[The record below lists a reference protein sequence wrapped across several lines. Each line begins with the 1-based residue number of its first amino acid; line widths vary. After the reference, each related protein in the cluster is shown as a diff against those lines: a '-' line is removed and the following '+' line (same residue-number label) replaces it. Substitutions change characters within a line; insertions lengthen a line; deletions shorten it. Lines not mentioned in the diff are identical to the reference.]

1 MHAVPAVVTRAIVAL
16 ALVGAAL
23 GVAPGTGPTA
33 PAEAAGVNEYSAP
46 TWYPLRG
53 SSKVGCTWSNGCSG
67 HHSYF
72 ALDLLQAKGSPVYA
86 AGAGKLTIK
95 GTATACSSA
104 AGYGTWVEVDHGGGV
119 TTRYAHLSKITV
131 ANGSWVD
138 QTTKIGEVGATGNV
152 VPCTANHLHYEQ
164 RRNGTLVAPNSLKG
178 CNGTTYPNTW
188 GTTSWSGVTAH
199 QKTVTNT
206 TSCSST
212 PPPTDP
218 GPKWET
224 VAGSLVQIEHGP
236 RGEIWGIDAQNRL
249 LQYAG
254 LGTWTVR
261 GEGYR
266 HVTIGQ
272 AADAGGPNVYALTT
286 SGAIRRTRN
295 NTTFEHIKGTLVQ
308 IDHGPDGEI
317 WGVNAAGNLYRYAG
331 HSKWTKIGEGY
342 RHVSTGAP
350 AVPGRPTVY
359 ALTSAGGVRASV
371 DHGATW
377 RVLTGT
383 LVQLDLGPTGKLWG
397 VNAAGQIYER
407 TSTTAWTARGSGFRN
422 VSIGQ
427 AADAGGPFLYAVTTA
442 GTIRRLR

>member
-1 MHAVPAVVTRAIVAL
+1 MHAAPAVVTRAIVAL
-16 ALVGAAL
+16 ALMGAAL
-23 GVAPGTGPTA
+23 GVAPGTGPAT
-33 PAEAAGVNEYSAP
+33 PVDAAGVNEYSAP

-53 SSKVGCTWSNGCSG
+53 SSKLGCTWSNGCNG

-138 QTTKIGEVGATGNV
+138 QTTKIGEVGATGSV

-164 RRNGTLVAPNSLKG
+164 RKNGTGVAPNSLKG

-199 QKTVTNT
+199 QKTITNT
-206 TSCSST
+206 SSCSST

-236 RGEIWGIDAQNRL
+236 LGEIWGVDAAGRL
-249 LQYAG
+249 LQYTGKGA
-254 LGTWTVR
+254 WTVR

-266 HVTIGQ
+266 HVTVGK

-295 NTTFEHIKGTLVQ
+295 NTTFETLKGTLVQ

-331 HSKWTKIGEGY
+331 RSTWSKRGEGF
-342 RHVSTGAP
+342 RHVTTGAP
-350 AVPGRPTVY
+350 AVAGRPTVY
-359 ALTSAGGVRASV
+359 ALTTAGAVRATT
-371 DHGATW
+371 DAGATW
-377 RVLTGT
+377 RNLTGT
-383 LVQLDLGPTGKLWG
+383 LTQLDLGPDGRLWG
-397 VNAAGQIYER
+397 VNASGRIYER
-407 TSTTAWTARGSGFRN
+407 TSTTAWTARGNGFRH
-422 VSIGQ
+422 VSLGK
-427 AADAGGPFLYAVTTA
+427 AADNGGPYLYAVTSE